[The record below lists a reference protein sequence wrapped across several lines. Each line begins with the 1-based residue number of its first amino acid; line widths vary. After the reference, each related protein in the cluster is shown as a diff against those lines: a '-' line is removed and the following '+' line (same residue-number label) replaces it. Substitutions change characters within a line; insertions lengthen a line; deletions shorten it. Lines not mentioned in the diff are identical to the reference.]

1 MGLAHC
7 KTWLDN
13 LNTLYSFHSFI
24 SAQTK
29 VLHMFTT
36 INFKG
41 IDKIKIGF
49 TVVYIIIFLCDKNEV
64 LVKYLI

>member
-7 KTWLDN
+7 KTLFDK
-13 LNTLYSFHSFI
+13 LNTLCIFHSFI

-49 TVVYIIIFLCDKNEV
+49 TVVYIIIYFVIQMKF
-64 LVKYLI
+64 